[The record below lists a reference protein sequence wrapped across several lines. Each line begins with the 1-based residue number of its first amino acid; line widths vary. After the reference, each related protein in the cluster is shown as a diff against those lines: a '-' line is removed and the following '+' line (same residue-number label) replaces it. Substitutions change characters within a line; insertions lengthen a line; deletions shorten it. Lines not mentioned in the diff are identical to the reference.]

1 VVRVKNDFTA
11 MCISSKKVKAFVRVK
26 PTADFPQE
34 VIRFG
39 ADNKTIEVHIERDL
53 SKGIVNNKL
62 TDWSFKMDGVLHNAS
77 QDVVYDAV
85 AKELVS
91 QALNGY
97 NGMDEIKFA
106 WPLNSDSWQL
116 VTVNTLNLKNQ

>member
-1 VVRVKNDFTA
+1 VVRVKNGHK
-11 MCISSKKVKAFVRVK
+11 SLLSVSKKVKAFARVK

-34 VIRFG
+34 VIKFG

-85 AKELVS
+85 AKDLVS

-97 NGMDEIKFA
+97 NGK
-106 WPLNSDSWQL
+106 
-116 VTVNTLNLKNQ
+116 LNLKNQ